1 MAKQI
6 VYGDEARSKLV
17 EGIDAVAN
25 AVKVTLGPAARTVVL
40 EKSWGSPTIIN
51 DGVTIAK
58 DIELEDAFANMG
70 AKLIQEVASKTQD
83 NAGDGTST
91 ASVMTQALVHQ
102 GMRNV
107 TAGASPVALKSGF
120 DAAIAAV
127 VEHLKGSAIEVDSG
141 DMIRQVA
148 TIAAN
153 NDPEIGALIAEAFD
167 KVGREGVITVED
179 SKSMETELE
188 VVDGMEFDKGYVSPY
203 MVTDQE
209 RREAV
214 LEAPLVLMTDQSIN
228 STQELIPVLEYAM
241 QQKRPLLIVAK
252 DVEGQAL
259 ATLVI
264 NVASK
269 VLKACVVKAPGFG
282 DEQGEML
289 DDIAILTGG
298 AVITKDKGGDL
309 QAQGIASLGTAEKAI
324 VTKNKTTLIGGG
336 GDEAAVGERVEL
348 LRGRAKLATSKWDRE
363 KIEKRVGKLG
373 SGVAVLKIGAAT
385 ETEAKETKARVDDA
399 LNATRAAMAEG
410 VVAGGGLALFRSTG
424 VIDGLD
430 LSGDEA
436 LGASIVRS
444 ALVAPLR
451 QIVDN
456 AGLEPA
462 IVAAKVSDGDGSF
475 GYNAKTGEYGDLF
488 EMGVIDPVKVTRNAL
503 QNAGSIAGLVL
514 TTETLVA
521 DKPEPKGT
529 DDGGMGGMGMDGM
542 F

>member
-6 VYGDEARSKLV
+6 VYGDEARNKLV

-179 SKSMETELE
+179 SKSMET
-188 VVDGMEFDKGYVSPY
+188 
-203 MVTDQE
+203 
-209 RREAV
+209 
-214 LEAPLVLMTDQSIN
+214 
-228 STQELIPVLEYAM
+228 
-241 QQKRPLLIVAK
+241 
-252 DVEGQAL
+252 
-259 ATLVI
+259 
-264 NVASK
+264 
-269 VLKACVVKAPGFG
+269 
-282 DEQGEML
+282 
-289 DDIAILTGG
+289 
-298 AVITKDKGGDL
+298 
-309 QAQGIASLGTAEKAI
+309 
-324 VTKNKTTLIGGG
+324 
-336 GDEAAVGERVEL
+336 
-348 LRGRAKLATSKWDRE
+348 
-363 KIEKRVGKLG
+363 
-373 SGVAVLKIGAAT
+373 
-385 ETEAKETKARVDDA
+385 
-399 LNATRAAMAEG
+399 
-410 VVAGGGLALFRSTG
+410 
-424 VIDGLD
+424 
-430 LSGDEA
+430 
-436 LGASIVRS
+436 
-444 ALVAPLR
+444 
-451 QIVDN
+451 
-456 AGLEPA
+456 
-462 IVAAKVSDGDGSF
+462 
-475 GYNAKTGEYGDLF
+475 
-488 EMGVIDPVKVTRNAL
+488 
-503 QNAGSIAGLVL
+503 
-514 TTETLVA
+514 
-521 DKPEPKGT
+521 
-529 DDGGMGGMGMDGM
+529 
-542 F
+542 